1 MILNVA
7 RFRATSESQHERLI
21 EAFRQLTA
29 EHGIGAEL
37 HLAGAVSADAADRD
51 LLMRCRRAAGD
62 LRVFFHVNASRARL
76 LQLYRRA
83 DAYWQDVGSA
93 PDTADDMRES
103 GAIAL
108 LEAMAAGCVCFG
120 SGWKGSHIR
129 DGSTG
134 CVVTDADDLVRKTP
148 QLLNPVAGRAR
159 LDLRRVA
166 AAYAST
172 FTASAVHARYRRVCD
187 HAADAPAGAQP

>member
-1 MILNVA
+1 MNVA
-7 RFRATSESQHERLI
+7 GFRASAEDHHQRLI
-21 EAFRQLTA
+21 EAFRQLTV
-29 EHGIGAEL
+29 EHGIAAEL

-51 LLMRCRRAAGD
+51 LVMRCRQAAAD
-62 LRVFFHVNASRARL
+62 LRVFFHINASRARL

-83 DAYWQDVGSA
+83 DAYWH
-93 PDTADDMRES
+93 DTGTAADGNDGMRDS

-120 SGWKGSHIR
+120 SGGKGSHIR

-134 CVVTDADDLVRKTP
+134 CAVSDAADIVAKTP
-148 QLLNPVAGRAR
+148 RLLDPVAGRTK
-159 LDLRRVA
+159 LELRRVA

-172 FTASAVHARYRRVCD
+172 FTAPALQARYRRVCGN
-187 HAADAPAGAQP
+187 AADTPAGAPR